1 MTPPRDFARDLPRD
15 FPRDPRCHQ
24 TSPRPYC
31 SLIGREA
38 AAKLIDPP
46 FTAHALGPPYASPQP
61 LEFETMDAPFMR
73 AMISHCRKFEPS
85 VPQEVSEYIVDE

>member
-1 MTPPRDFARDLPRD
+1 MPTLSPLTPSA
-15 FPRDPRCHQ
+15 
-24 TSPRPYC
+24 
-31 SLIGREA
+31 
-38 AAKLIDPP
+38 PP
-46 FTAHALGPPYASPQP
+46 MPPLQP